1 MKVRESFAH
10 EASKPDKNEK
20 PKPPKNVRQS
30 SAAEQSAA
38 TSKTRETDSPQK
50 NEAKFASIL
59 TSSLKTQ
66 KPVGQREDP
75 SEERRDDQK
84 RERKHSAQEKTVGE
98 RLIENGDAE
107 GNGSFGGQN
116 SFGTG
121 SNINQTA
128 LSQAFA
134 ARSILH
140 IADLERLIST
150 IRTHTNLKGRRETI
164 IKLKNS
170 VLEGLQV
177 RVLTDPAANVKI
189 EFLAS
194 NEKVRQQIE
203 ENSEELAEIIRGRG
217 IDLESIQTRVD
228 SSDSDD
234 RDAFF
239 AETQNF

>member
-1 MKVRESFAH
+1 MKVRESFAL

-20 PKPPKNVRQS
+20 PKPPKNVRRN
-30 SAAEQSAA
+30 SAAEQSTA
-38 TSKTRETDSPQK
+38 TSKSQETDSPQK
-50 NEAKFASIL
+50 NEAKFASVL

-84 RERKHSAQEKTVGE
+84 RERKQSTQEKTVGE
-98 RLIENGDAE
+98 RLIENGE
-107 GNGSFGGQN
+107 TERNGSFGGQN
-116 SFGTG
+116 GFGTG
-121 SNINQTA
+121 SDINQTA

-150 IRTHTNLKGRRETI
+150 IRTQTNLKGSRETI

-170 VLEGLQV
+170 VLDGLQV
-177 RVLTDPAANVKI
+177 RVSTDPNAKVKI
-189 EFLAS
+189 EFLAA

-203 ENSEELAEIIRGRG
+203 ENSTELAEIIRGRG
-217 IDLESIQTRVD
+217 IDLESIQT
-228 SSDSDD
+228 SIAQSEILES
-234 RDAFF
+234 
-239 AETQNF
+239 E